1 MRLYEVRIGNSA
13 RSDMEKLRAF
23 LDGMLSLEGAVRYAN
38 IMRAEIKMLS
48 ILAECHRRTSSKSLK
63 QIHPEARKMI
73 SHNRKWMYVY
83 HIEERIAIID
93 RIIPAKMDKG

>member
-13 RSDMEKLRAF
+13 RSDMDNLRAF

-38 IMRAEIKMLS
+38 TMRAEIKMLA
-48 ILAECHRRTSSKSLK
+48 ILAECHRRTTSKSLK
-63 QIHPEARKMI
+63 KIHPEARKMV
-73 SHNRKWMYVY
+73 SHNRKWIFVY
-83 HIEERIAIID
+83 HIEGSLAIVD

>member
-23 LDGMLSLEGAVRYAN
+23 LDGMLSLEGA
-38 IMRAEIKMLS
+38 

-83 HIEERIAIID
+83 HIEGRIAIID